1 MKVLGISFSYR
12 HGNSQALV
20 EHILKGAKDAGAET
34 ELIRFCDLEV
44 KNCKGCGFCKSPGKD
59 TCSIKDDMA
68 DLYKKVNDADAVVFG
83 MPVYFGRMNAPAYT
97 FIDRLYAMLNPDFSP
112 RLSGGKKIAVAVTC
126 GTGPAED
133 MEKIGAYISAI
144 GGFFGWESKGLI
156 YERNLLEKDAVLKC
170 GDKLKE
176 AEKLGKSLTE

>member
-34 ELIRFCDLEV
+34 ELVRFCDLEV
-44 KNCKGCGFCKSPGKD
+44 KNCKGCGFCKAPGND
-59 TCSIKDDMA
+59 TCSIKDDMQ
-68 DLYKKVNDADAVVFG
+68 DLYKKIDAADALVFG
-83 MPVYFGRMNAPAYT
+83 APVYFGRMNAPAYT
-97 FIDRLYAMLNPDFSP
+97 FIDRLYAKLNPDFSL
-112 RLSGGKKIAVAVTC
+112 RISGGKKMAVAVTC
-126 GTGPAED
+126 GGGPEED
-133 MEKIGAYISAI
+133 MENINKYLTTV

-156 YERNLLEKDAVLKC
+156 CGNGLMEKDAVLKC